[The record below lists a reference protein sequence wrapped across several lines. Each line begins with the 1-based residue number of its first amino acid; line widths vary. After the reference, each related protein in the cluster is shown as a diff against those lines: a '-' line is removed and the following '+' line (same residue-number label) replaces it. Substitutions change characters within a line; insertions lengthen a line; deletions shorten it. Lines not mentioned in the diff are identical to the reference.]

1 MDYLEKRFDVSV
13 TRNIPFGEARIG
25 FNDGKGPMSMR
36 TLAMDMYS
44 PIGCDGL
51 RLPALIM
58 AFGGAFHRGSKE
70 DDTVRE
76 NEVFNTPIAE
86 YCLRFAARGYRCF
99 SIDYRLTQE
108 DPDPGEDR
116 VLGDGDV
123 PRGRIDYVRNIL
135 GLAPSTAAMIRNEQE
150 AAINDMAMAW
160 RHVADAAD
168 TYGVDPVRIAVGGFS
183 AGARIAMISAL
194 VKGIRPAA
202 AIGLSG
208 YVPDIVI
215 DNFRKRE
222 APSFPMF
229 VCRGENDLD
238 YVVADTPKMCA
249 MLAEAGLTLQTCVVP
264 GAGHFYPCESP
275 AVSPD
280 GETKDLESAMAEFLK
295 RALWANH
302 NEVAE
307 A

>member
-13 TRNIPFGEARIG
+13 DRDIPFGEARIG
-25 FNDGKGPMSMR
+25 YDNGNGPMSMR
-36 TLAMDMYS
+36 TLAMDMYA
-44 PIGCDGL
+44 PVGCEGL
-51 RLPALIM
+51 RLPALIL
-58 AFGGAFHRGSKE
+58 AYGGAFHRGSKE

-76 NEVFNTPIAE
+76 NGIFNTPIAE

-108 DPDPGEDR
+108 DPDPGDDR

-123 PRGRIDYVRNIL
+123 PRNRIDYVRGLL
-135 GLAPSTAAMIRNEQE
+135 GLAPSTAEMIRNEQE

-160 RHVADAAD
+160 RHVLDAAD

-183 AGARIAMISAL
+183 AGARIALISAL

-208 YVPDIVI
+208 YVPEIVI
-215 DNFRKRE
+215 DAFRKSE

-249 MLAEAGLTLQTCVVP
+249 MLEEAGISLQTCVVP
-264 GAGHFYPCESP
+264 GVGHFYSSESP
-275 AVSPD
+275 VVSHD
-280 GETKDLESAMAEFLK
+280 GETKDLEMTIAEFLK
-295 RALWANH
+295 RTLWVNH
-302 NEVAE
+302 NAI
-307 A
+307 AGI